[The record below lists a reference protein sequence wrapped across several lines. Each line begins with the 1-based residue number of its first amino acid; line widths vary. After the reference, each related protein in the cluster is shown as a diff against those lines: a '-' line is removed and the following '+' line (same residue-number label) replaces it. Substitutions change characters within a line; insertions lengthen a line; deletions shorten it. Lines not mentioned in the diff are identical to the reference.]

1 MARFSDVLIVEDEV
15 EIMLV
20 MSIQLPSILGYY
32 TCLSTGCARAYD
44 NQSSKL
50 RKTFISKML
59 IRIRFILSDLLQ
71 NLIEWRE
78 YHLELNHRILLE
90 CPLLS

>member
-1 MARFSDVLIVEDEV
+1 MARFSDVLIVKDEV

-20 MSIQLPSILGYY
+20 MSIQSPSILGYY
-32 TCLSTGCARAYD
+32 NCLSMGCARADD

-50 RKTFISKML
+50 RKTFISKIL

-78 YHLELNHRILLE
+78 YHLELNHKILLE